1 MSDDD
6 LLDLLLRERLRG
18 VADVAARTGLGHG
31 GARAALQRLAEAGN
45 LSLRDDDVVLLN
57 PPLHAAAIAIERLL
71 LAERA
76 EAQARSESLAAIMEG
91 VARRTSSWN
100 FGEAV
105 AQDRLVLQSAQG
117 PHAAEDLWFAVQASR
132 VGAGGRVRAVLTD
145 LDRYQASGP
154 ERSAAFAKAMSS
166 YSAVQAILPAVAL
179 DDKLLAMVQRFQAA
193 GVEFRILPD
202 PPSWFWVDDEE
213 VTGLPLLWGDLA
225 PQSVLAVSSPVI
237 AGLARAYF
245 EGLWQQARPVER
257 DPGGYGQLLHRMR
270 RGMTLDAASRSL
282 GITPR
287 TGRRRIAAAM
297 ERYGVATLFALG
309 AAWAQDGS
317 PGVER
322 PQD

>member
-1 MSDDD
+1 M
-6 LLDLLLRERLRG
+6 
-18 VADVAARTGLGHG
+18 
-31 GARAALQRLAEAGN
+31 
-45 LSLRDDDVVLLN
+45 LLN

-76 EAQARSESLAAIMEG
+76 EAQARSESLAAIMQG

-105 AQDRLVLQSAQG
+105 AQDRLVLQSAHG

-237 AGLARAYF
+237 AGSR
-245 EGLWQQARPVER
+245 GPISRGCGSRR
-257 DPGGYGQLLHRMR
+257 DRSRGIPADTDSCCIACVGG
-270 RGMTLDAASRSL
+270 
-282 GITPR
+282 
-287 TGRRRIAAAM
+287 
-297 ERYGVATLFALG
+297 
-309 AAWAQDGS
+309 
-317 PGVER
+317 
-322 PQD
+322 

>member
-1 MSDDD
+1 MD
-6 LLDLLLRERLRG
+6 
-18 VADVAARTGLGHG
+18 A
-31 GARAALQRLAEAGN
+31 
-45 LSLRDDDVVLLN
+45 
-57 PPLHAAAIAIERLL
+57 
-71 LAERA
+71 
-76 EAQARSESLAAIMEG
+76 

-105 AQDRLVLQSAQG
+105 AQDRLVLQSAHG

-132 VGAGGRVRAVLTD
+132 VGSGGRVRAVLTD
-145 LDRYQASGP
+145 LARYEASDP

-166 YSAVQAILPAVAL
+166 YSSVRAILPAVAL
-179 DDKLLAMVQRFQAA
+179 NDPLTAMMQRFQAA

-213 VTGLPLLWGDLA
+213 VTGLPLLWGDQA

-237 AGLARAYF
+237 AALARAYF
-245 EGLWQQARPVER
+245 DGLWQQARPVER

-297 ERYGVATLFALG
+297 ERYGVATLFALS

-317 PGVER
+317 PGVDR
-322 PQD
+322 AQD